1 MLLSTT
7 LLFATSSLAFI
18 IPEINTEDQPK
29 SDFLPAFI
37 QTNSR
42 TVNLDC
48 STCPFA
54 LSTKRDGAHEWTND
68 VESELEMKFE
78 TEGNAVKFNGVPF
91 YPIANPT
98 LPPTLYVSQNKKDG
112 QSSNMEGYDGNLR
125 LSYSMEYDEKKFE
138 DNSLVTVL
146 MTVMGLDGQIIKVD
160 NIEITAIKEQDGTVC
175 FTLIRFQIV
184 KLNANVLQLILH
196 STKTIPLSPDS
207 PDAKCETI
215 LCRVF
220 TKVITGVAKAKSSAK
235 TAGHKMKCF
244 CMKCFHKLTGHKNH
258 PHPHPH
264 PHHHKGPGKH
274 DGMPHRLPDGTMELP
289 SHIHFKPHGH
299 GHHHNHKG
307 FGHRMAMVLR
317 TTFKVVFVPV
327 LIGIAFGMA
336 ASAIGMLVGQAVVFL
351 WMKYRGTS
359 REAAYE
365 ALDTDEKEA
374 PPAYQD
380 VPQGAEAL
388 TEKEVDAKA

>member
-7 LLFATSSLAFI
+7 LLFASYSLAFL
-18 IPEINTEDQPK
+18 IPEINTDEQPK

-37 QTNSR
+37 QANSQ
-42 TVNLDC
+42 TTNLDC

-54 LSTKRDGAHEWTND
+54 LSSQRDGAHEWTGD

-78 TEGNAVKFNGVPF
+78 TEGKALKFNGVPF
-91 YPIANPT
+91 YPISNPT
-98 LPPTLYVSQNKKDG
+98 LPPTLFVSQSKKDG
-112 QSSNMEGYDGNLR
+112 QSSNMEGYNGNLR

-146 MTVMGLDGQIIKVD
+146 MTVMGLDGEMIKVD
-160 NIEITAIKEQDGTVC
+160 NIEVTAIKEQDGTVRLDSVP
-175 FTLIRFQIV
+175 FT
-184 KLNANVLQLILH
+184 KLKANVIQLTLH
-196 STKTIPLSPDS
+196 STKAIPVSPDS

-220 TKVITGVAKAKSSAK
+220 TKVITGMAKAKASAK

-244 CMKCFHKLTGHKNH
+244 CMKCLHKLTGHKNNL
-258 PHPHPH
+258 HPH

-274 DGMPHRLPDGTMELP
+274 EMPHRLPDGTMELP

-299 GHHHNHKG
+299 GHHHIHKG
-307 FGHRMAMVLR
+307 FVHRMAGVLS
-317 TTFKVVFVPV
+317 TTFKIVFVPI
-327 LIGIAFGMA
+327 LIGVAFGMA
-336 ASAIGMLVGQAVVFL
+336 ASAIGMLVGQAVVFV

-380 VPQGAEAL
+380 IHQGAEAL
-388 TEKEVDAKA
+388 NEKEVDAKA

>member
-7 LLFATSSLAFI
+7 LLFATSSLAFL

-29 SDFLPAFI
+29 SDFLPTFI
-37 QTNSR
+37 ETNSR

-54 LSTKRDGAHEWTND
+54 LSSQRNGAHEWTDD
-68 VESELEMKFE
+68 VESELEMKFG
-78 TEGNAVKFNGVPF
+78 TEGKTLKLNGVPF
-91 YPIANPT
+91 YPMSNPT
-98 LPPTLYVSQNKKDG
+98 IPPTLYVSQSKKDG

-125 LSYSMEYDEKKFE
+125 LSYSMEYEEKKFE

-146 MTVMGLDGQIIKVD
+146 MTVMGLDGQMIKVE
-160 NIEITAIKEQDGTVC
+160 NIEVTAIKEQDGT
-175 FTLIRFQIV
+175 
-184 KLNANVLQLILH
+184 LILH
-196 STKTIPLSPDS
+196 STKTVPVSPDS

-220 TKVITGVAKAKSSAK
+220 TKVITGMAKAKASAK

-258 PHPHPH
+258 PHPH
-264 PHHHKGPGKH
+264 HHKGAGKH
-274 DGMPHRLPDGTMELP
+274 GMPHRLPDGTMELP
-289 SHIHFKPHGH
+289 ELSSHIHFKPHSH
-299 GHHHNHKG
+299 GHHHHHKG
-307 FGHRMAMVLR
+307 FVHRMAMILR
-317 TTFKVVFVPV
+317 TTFKIVFVPI
-327 LIGIAFGMA
+327 LIGVAFGMA
-336 ASAIGMLVGQAVVFL
+336 ASAIGMLVGQVIVFL

-365 ALDTDEKEA
+365 PLDTDEKEA

-380 VPQGAEAL
+380 IHQGAEAL
-388 TEKEVDAKA
+388 NEKEVDAKA

>member
-7 LLFATSSLAFI
+7 LLFAPLSLAI
-18 IPEINTEDQPK
+18 LIPEFDRESQPT
-29 SDFLPAFI
+29 SDFLPTFI
-37 QTNSR
+37 DNNSQTI
-42 TVNLDC
+42 NLDC

-54 LSTKRDGAHEWTND
+54 LSSLRDGAHEWTDD

-78 TEGNAVKFNGVPF
+78 TEGKALKFNGVSFFPMS
-91 YPIANPT
+91 NPT
-98 LPPTLYVSQNKKDG
+98 LPPTLYVSQSKKDG

-138 DNSLVTVL
+138 DNSVVTVL
-146 MTVMGLDGQIIKVD
+146 MTVMGLDGQMIKVD
-160 NIEITAIKEQDGTVC
+160 NIEITALKQQDGTVRPQPYDA
-175 FTLIRFQIV
+175 LFQNI
-184 KLNANVLQLILH
+184 KANVIQLILH
-196 STKTIPLSPDS
+196 STKTIPFSPDS

-220 TKVITGVAKAKSSAK
+220 TKVITGIARAKASAK

-244 CMKCFHKLTGHKNH
+244 CMKCFHKLAGHKN
-258 PHPHPH
+258 HPHPH

-274 DGMPHRLPDGTMELP
+274 GMPHRLPDGTMELP
-289 SHIHFKPHGH
+289 SHIQFKPHGH
-299 GHHHNHKG
+299 GHHHHHKG
-307 FGHRMAMVLR
+307 FVHRMAMVFR
-317 TTFKVVFVPV
+317 TTFKVVFVPI
-327 LIGIAFGMA
+327 LIGVAFGMA

-359 REAAYE
+359 RQAAYE

-380 VPQGAEAL
+380 FTPAAEAL
-388 TEKEVDAKA
+388 SEKEVDAKA